1 MRSNFAPPL
10 VPRTLS
16 TVRLTSAKT
25 PMPDRISHRT
35 AMSTTPAMPTA
46 TDSRNDIFMTDH
58 GSTRETVSLTRRA
71 AAGRGAPPV
80 AAPVAPAGRAP
91 PGSAEVLMPSVG
103 RSADR
108 SAGRF
113 GDPAGLLASG
123 RVAAP
128 D

>member
-1 MRSNFAPPL
+1 
-10 VPRTLS
+10 
-16 TVRLTSAKT
+16 
-25 PMPDRISHRT
+25 
-35 AMSTTPAMPTA
+35 MSTTPAIPTA
-46 TDSRNDIFMTDH
+46 TDSRNDIFMTDQ

-71 AAGRGAPPV
+71 AAGRGAPVPV
-80 AAPVAPAGRAP
+80 AGAPAGREP

>member
-1 MRSNFAPPL
+1 MRSNFVPPL

-35 AMSTTPAMPTA
+35 AISTTLAMPTA
-46 TDSRNDIFMTDH
+46 TESRNDIFMTDH

-71 AAGRGAPPV
+71 AAGRGAPVPV
-80 AAPVAPAGRAP
+80 AVAPAGREP

-108 SAGRF
+108 SAGRL
-113 GDPAGLLASG
+113 GDPAGLLTSG